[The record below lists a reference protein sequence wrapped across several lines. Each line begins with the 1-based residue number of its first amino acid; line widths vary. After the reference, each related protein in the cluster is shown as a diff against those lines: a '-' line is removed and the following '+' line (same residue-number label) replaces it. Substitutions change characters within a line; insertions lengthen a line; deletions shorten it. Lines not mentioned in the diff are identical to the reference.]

1 MGQILKDSVK
11 QNIINS
17 AIQDIF
23 ESGYE
28 SASMRKIASIANM
41 TVGNL
46 YRYFKNKDELI
57 NYIIQPALERINK
70 IIFKHTN
77 QMIDLNNPDF
87 DLTNLKSNEILNAF
101 DELSIEL
108 VNLYME
114 HPKVLAIFMMNSTI
128 NDQMVNWFKNAMKQ
142 FMKSKHCLNDSNE
155 ERFDVLARM
164 YSVAIFAGV
173 KESLLNSKLEEK
185 ELKQVIQMYFR
196 GYVQLI
202 DTHIEMED

>member
-17 AIQDIF
+17 AIEDIF
-23 ESGYE
+23 KNGYE
-28 SASMRKIASIANM
+28 SASMRKIANIANM

-57 NYIIQPALERINK
+57 NYIIQPALTRINT
-70 IIFKHTN
+70 IIYKHTK
-77 QMIDLNNPDF
+77 QTIDLNNPNF
-87 DLTNLKSNEILNAF
+87 DLTSLTSNEILNAF
-101 DELSIEL
+101 DDLSIEL

-142 FMKSKHCLNDSNE
+142 FMKLKHGLNDLNE
-155 ERFDVLARM
+155 ERYDVLARM
-164 YSVAIFAGV
+164 YSVSIFAGV
-173 KESLLNSKLEEK
+173 KESLLNSNLNEK

-196 GYVQLI
+196 GYIQLV
-202 DTHIEMED
+202 DTHVEMED